1 MTGNKRKTSRTLKD
15 LLFKPGEEM
24 NEEILIE
31 NIKYLAAK
39 YLIERIDLSEL
50 IVNDPDS
57 AKFNFKNCS
66 Y

>member
-1 MTGNKRKTSRTLKD
+1 
-15 LLFKPGEEM
+15 M